1 MEDIEETIARL
12 YRDNGRIPLQAQ
24 RWANAESKKLIN
36 DLYSDMIHTVKSH
49 IPEKITE
56 IDNNP
61 SVELQWHHLE
71 NLDNQ
76 YVKVGRNIWRA
87 IFNAV
92 QYASPRATQLVTM
105 LARYGIPIIQYSTP
119 LPTFYSITMHNLAAL
134 IANVKDTIH
143 AKPSPGW
150 QPYRARMTG
159 RPYIINTTMG
169 DAYPLSLIQRMT
181 NKDEICRFI
190 NDNFGNFIA
199 NIYEDYGQD
208 IPPEN
213 YSATRGPWT
222 KRSTGQHPN
231 PPARFEHKAG
241 KYGTRPRTA
250 AYLGPTRYEEYR
262 NGQLSL
268 ERAQDRYEALLAEK
282 AKQPKPRTLT
292 EAMHAQLQP
301 GRNRAES
308 FRVIPATDDSA
319 RFRELQRPTANEAAR
334 LLRQSAITTGD
345 PQDNAL
351 TSTIQDNT
359 RLHREI
365 DMLNK
370 GPHLRSDQQDVPDEQ
385 YLEIMKNMD
394 RINSMADTIPNLRE
408 HMSQLMTALQD
419 VSRNAP
425 TQHQN
430 EAPLAEMRQLVDHAL
445 ERNETTLTEA
455 INRLH
460 SQPPTSAEEREG
472 LLVQQQ
478 GLNNMYKDLAQLTHR
493 LAVMNPQQSHNT
505 LWETITPWLD
515 NFSDLMGQHMLGT
528 RTVVEITEEANQ
540 MAHEAKEMIT
550 ATHADVQTAM
560 QTTTELQQ
568 SVNQQLGSI
577 ERSIQAAHTGTQNQ
591 LNDMSTGL
599 QNIIGGVGHTID
611 AVATMDTQARHWNAS
626 LQRQLD
632 GQQQQFKTTIE
643 TGFTDAFKGLFDYMK
658 SLDERMES
666 LITHLQQQRTE
677 QPQQPEIDITKL
689 AEAIAA
695 IQHRD
700 NSLPENIRS
709 MLNDTTRRINTYT
722 ESLLTTGQQTGHH
735 HIPDT
740 WTTFI
745 SQANVKIHNEQYRY
759 NIQVMAT
766 ELLEVFTTGAQL
778 VTRSRTQD
786 ESDEYTEWNNL
797 LNQFPDIQFQ
807 LNMAIVRFT
816 NNQVKPIQ
824 LPENLDELYKE
835 IITNSMTTPQKPVQD
850 YWLRQHTL
858 VNNDLYYTLLV
869 IYTIWAKAGT
879 MEGPP
884 TALGLLIN
892 SIEAASKLYNSIEVI
907 LSAMVQPN
915 TDAPNSFYLQE
926 IFLHEFNVVNK
937 NEAQR
942 LANIISEGT
951 GNAPFNP
958 IIPAILRAPGNPS
971 HHTGLNEMAT
981 QAMLSGTLRPPPVSP
996 SGF

>member
-24 RWANAESKKLIN
+24 RWANAESRKLIN

-56 IDNNP
+56 MDNNP

-199 NIYEDYGQD
+199 NIYDDYGQD

-268 ERAQDRYEALLAEK
+268 ERAQDRAAAFYAER
-282 AKQPKPRTLT
+282 AKQQAGQDKAPRTLT
-292 EAMHAQLQP
+292 EAMRITP
-301 GRNRAES
+301 T
-308 FRVIPATDDSA
+308 TDDSA
-319 RFRELQRPTANEAAR
+319 RFRDHQRPTANEAAR

-445 ERNETTLTEA
+445 ERNETTLTAA

-515 NFSDLMGQHMLGT
+515 NFNDLMGQ
-528 RTVVEITEEANQ
+528 Q
-540 MAHEAKEMIT
+540 MQATKIT
-550 ATHADVQTAM
+550 AEMVRSNNDEIDTGNRKTREFQ
-560 QTTTELQQ
+560 E
-568 SVNQQLGSI
+568 SVDQQLASI
-577 ERSIQAAHTGTQNQ
+577 ERRI
-591 LNDMSTGL
+591 DTGL
-599 QNIIGGVGHTID
+599 QRVGEGIAHTYD
-611 AVATMDTQARHWNAS
+611 AVNNMHANIQG
-626 LQRQLD
+626 QLV

-643 TGFTDAFKGLFDYMK
+643 EGFTDVVGGLHDYMK

-666 LITHLQQQRTE
+666 LITHLQQQRAE

-766 ELLEVFTTGAQL
+766 ELLELFTTGAQL

-807 LNMAIVRFT
+807 LNLAMVRFT

-824 LPENLDELYKE
+824 LPENLNELYKE

-892 SIEAASKLYNSIEVI
+892 SIEAASKLYNSIEII

-937 NEAQR
+937 SEAQR

-971 HHTGLNEMAT
+971 HHTGLNEMAR
-981 QAMLSGTLRPPPVSP
+981 QAMLSGTLRPHPESP